1 METTVVL
8 NGDYGY
14 VILVFISSIF
24 MTWRIGYQVV
34 KAREKFN
41 VPYPKMYGDDDRFNC
56 YQRAHQNTLEVYP
69 VYMGIQLLSG
79 LYAPKISAVCGVIF
93 ILGRLAYASG
103 YQSGDPQKRLRG
115 TFAYI
120 GVLGMNILCVMF
132 GLKLLQIIN

>member
-41 VPYPKMYGDDDRFNC
+41 VPVSKD
-56 YQRAHQNTLEVYP
+56 T
-69 VYMGIQLLSG
+69 I
-79 LYAPKISAVCGVIF
+79 K
-93 ILGRLAYASG
+93 
-103 YQSGDPQKRLRG
+103 
-115 TFAYI
+115 
-120 GVLGMNILCVMF
+120 
-132 GLKLLQIIN
+132 

>member
-41 VPYPKMYGDDDRFNC
+41 VPVSKDTIIKLWANRGGKNSKAVSSFLFSIN
-56 YQRAHQNTLEVYP
+56 H
-69 VYMGIQLLSG
+69 
-79 LYAPKISAVCGVIF
+79 KI
-93 ILGRLAYASG
+93 
-103 YQSGDPQKRLRG
+103 
-115 TFAYI
+115 
-120 GVLGMNILCVMF
+120 
-132 GLKLLQIIN
+132 